1 MTINDWISVT
11 PDNGCGEK
19 TVTITLGKNETGSE
33 RTYEVPVYFDDG
45 SIKYITVTQPA
56 CGVTP
61 GTDCATSVSAS
72 KTIFT
77 FPLSGG
83 TDTFTVT
90 ADGDWSFLTS
100 VIASGITAS
109 PWHGTSGTTLITLTV
124 EQGSSIDIKEN
135 ALCAKDGSVIQS
147 GLIEVIRKGDTP
159 TPSPICDDAL
169 VYGTYDSSTLD
180 KATGR
185 LNINDKYYTPTVDGS
200 DWAICSWTG
209 STMTSLKNFMNVDK
223 YTTDTKIYNSVIF
236 SDSFDTSNVT
246 NMGSMFRSCSEL
258 STLDLS
264 GFDTSKVT
272 NMSEMFWRCFK
283 LISLD
288 LSSFNTSN
296 VTDMGSMFYSCSKL
310 TSLNLSSFNTSKVTT
325 MYRMFDGC
333 GQLQYLD
340 VTNFDTSNVTTMGN
354 MFSGC
359 RALTFLDVS
368 GFNTSKVTN
377 MAGIFQL
384 CPKLT
389 SLNLSSFDTSKV
401 TTMANMFYGDSGFEN
416 LDVSNFNTS
425 NATKMG
431 GMFNFCSKLTTLDL
445 SNFDTSKVTSM
456 SDMFAYCS
464 GLSSLDIS
472 NFNTSNVVYMYRVF
486 KRCYNL
492 VTLDISN
499 FDMSNTE
506 YTTDM
511 FDACT
516 SLTTVKVINCD
527 DATKQKIL
535 TQLQTDLS
543 SYTWTLSN
551 GIITRS

>member
-169 VYGTYDSSTLD
+169 VWGTYDESTIKRKTNSLVIN
-180 KATGR
+180 
-185 LNINDKYYTPTVDGS
+185 NIGEYPTVDGV
-200 DWAICSWTG
+200 DWALCNYTG
-209 STMTSLKNFMNVDK
+209 GTMTKLGSFMNSYGTYK
-223 YTTDTKIYNSVIF
+223 EYNSVKF
-236 SDSFDTSNVT
+236 SNNFD
-246 NMGSMFRSCSEL
+246 
-258 STLDLS
+258 
-264 GFDTSKVT
+264 
-272 NMSEMFWRCFK
+272 
-283 LISLD
+283 
-288 LSSFNTSN
+288 TSN
-296 VTDMGSMFYSCSKL
+296 VTDMGSMFSDCSGL
-310 TSLNLSSFNTSKVTT
+310 TSLNLSSFNTSKVTN
-325 MYRMFDGC
+325 MFG
-333 GQLQYLD
+333 
-340 VTNFDTSNVTTMGN
+340 

-359 RALTFLDVS
+359 S
-368 GFNTSKVTN
+368 G
-377 MAGIFQL
+377 
-384 CPKLT
+384 
-389 SLNLSSFDTSKV
+389 
-401 TTMANMFYGDSGFEN
+401 
-416 LDVSNFNTS
+416 
-425 NATKMG
+425 
-431 GMFNFCSKLTTLDL
+431 LTTLDL
-445 SNFDTSKVTSM
+445 SNFDTSNVTDMRYMFQSCYSLTSLNLTNFDTSNVTKIFGMFSFCKSLTSLNLSSFNTSKVTDISSMFSSCEKLVSLDLSNFDTSNVTDMRYMFFNCYKLTSLDLSSFDTSNVTSM
-456 SDMFAYCS
+456 SDMF
-464 GLSSLDIS
+464 S
-472 NFNTSNVVYMYRVF
+472 N
-486 KRCYNL
+486 
-492 VTLDISN
+492 
-499 FDMSNTE
+499 
-506 YTTDM
+506 
-511 FDACT
+511 CT